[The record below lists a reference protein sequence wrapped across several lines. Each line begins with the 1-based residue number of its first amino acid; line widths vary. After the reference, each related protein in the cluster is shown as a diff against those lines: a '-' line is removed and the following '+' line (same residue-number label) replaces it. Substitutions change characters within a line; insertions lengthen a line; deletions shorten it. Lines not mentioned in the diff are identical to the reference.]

1 MTTAD
6 ERPPSVADFAY
17 NDFYGAMVE
26 REHLQVSRDEATWS
40 VQDVVVP
47 EVGTEFKS
55 NGLARFLIERID
67 ELGQD
72 VPWRQG
78 VPIRAAIHGHLGEHP
93 VRDAHPSLVMQLLE
107 RVPGV
112 DLVGYA
118 DTPALAFGPQ
128 VLRPQLRGERS
139 RLPVQWGVHAHGRRL
154 ARSPPGQPDC
164 GEVDG
169 ESRLEG
175 LTP

>member
-112 DLVGYA
+112 DLVGMQ
-118 DTPALAFGPQ
+118 TRQ
-128 VLRPQLRGERS
+128 RS
-139 RLPVQWGVHAHGRRL
+139 RLAHKYFVPSY
-154 ARSPPGQPDC
+154 AVNAPDC
-164 GEVDG
+164 PCNGECTRTGAVWLDPHPVNRTAAKST
-169 ESRLEG
+169 ES
-175 LTP
+175 PV